1 MLRGLTTLPQPI
13 ACVFGDLNLVRPLA
27 QAGIECAVP
36 SNRGAVRYSRLVR
49 QIIDLAGADS
59 PDDVVRRLQDFGS
72 RQPEPPVLYYQAD
85 ADLLMV
91 SRHRSLLVEHFRF
104 LIPGSELVEDL
115 TNKIRWSGLAERLE
129 LPVPATIPLDL
140 EADTADLPFP
150 IVVKPAAHDP
160 TAQVG
165 ESRFTKAVAIR
176 SHAHLMDRSSQL
188 RAIRGSLVAQ
198 QLIEGPESN
207 VESYHVYVDSDGRIA
222 GEFTGRKIRTLPRHF
237 GTTTA
242 LEVVDRPDVRK
253 LGREVVE
260 RLGLLG
266 VAKLDFKRGPDG
278 RLWLLEVNARF
289 TLWNHAGAAAG
300 VNIPALV
307 WADLAGHPRPR
318 AGIRRSRTTWW
329 HFSDLRARKAWGLS
343 LAAGIRFALSA
354 QTRSGLAWDDPLP
367 ILRGVAGMAGR
378 RVSGALSRYPRA
390 AKP

>member
-1 MLRGLTTLPQPI
+1 MLRGVTTLQQPV

-27 QAGIECAVP
+27 QAGIACAVP
-36 SNRGAVRYSRLVR
+36 SNRGAVRYSRQVR
-49 QIIDLAGADS
+49 QLIDLQGADA
-59 PDDVVRRLQDFGS
+59 PEEVVRRLLDFGS
-72 RQPEPPVLYYQAD
+72 GQPEPPVLYYQAD

-91 SRHRSLLVEHFRF
+91 SRHRSLLGEHFRF
-104 LIPGSELVEDL
+104 LIPESELVEDL
-115 TNKIRWSGLAERLE
+115 TDKIRWSDLAERLE
-129 LPVPATIPLDL
+129 LPVPATIPLNL
-140 EADTADLPFP
+140 EADTANLPFP
-150 IVVKPAAHDP
+150 IVVKPATHERTP
-160 TAQVG
+160 KVG
-165 ESRFTKAVAIR
+165 ESRLTKAVAIR
-176 SHAHLMDRSSQL
+176 SHAQLMDRSPQL
-188 RAIRGSLVAQ
+188 PAARGALVAQ

-242 LEVVDRPDVRK
+242 LEVVDRPDVRQ
-253 LGREVVE
+253 LGREVVQ

-289 TLWNHAGAAAG
+289 SLWNHAGAAAG

-307 WADLAGHPRPR
+307 WADLAARPRPR
-318 AGIRRSRTTWW
+318 AGLRRRRTTWW
-329 HFSDLRARKAWGLS
+329 HFYDLRARRAWGLS
-343 LAAGIRFALSA
+343 LVAGIRFALSA

-367 ILRGVAGMAGR
+367 ILRGVADL
-378 RVSGALSRYPRA
+378 VSRWLGGALSRHPQT